1 MRGFSPR
8 ADVITMS
15 CSANTETPTLS
26 RLTLHMQSVIVL
38 RLLSQLVRVL
48 RNLHAL
54 GLLALCMGA
63 GAIHA
68 QEFRLSSDCPPSF
81 EQVTDGGCRLRS
93 LYNRYNSVE
102 GHGGVQT
109 ALPPVREGFSPQ
121 KIDLG
126 RQLFFDPL
134 LSGDR
139 KMSCAHCHHPNS
151 GLSDGLATAAGFGAE
166 GFGPLRKGGAPL
178 ARRTPTLWN
187 IGFATRL
194 FWDGRASTLEEQAEG
209 PLFSPKE
216 MGNTP
221 AQLERQM
228 NANATYRTLFSQA
241 FARPEQA
248 PITTAEVAVALA
260 AFQSTLISLNSRYDR
275 YAHGDRDA
283 LQPQEVR
290 GMNVFRGFVARCSQ
304 CHTPPLFTNHELAV
318 VGAPA
323 GKNLPIDLGA
333 GAFSSDPQMR
343 GAFKVPTLRNITKTG
358 PRYFNAGQMGSL
370 EEAVAFYN
378 GPRGHALPKG
388 EKQAVHW
395 HVHMLSAKLT
405 PGDVKDIVA
414 FLGTLED
421 ESLTPTAPARVP
433 SGLPV
438 VPVRPLGSPLP
449 TP

>member
-1 MRGFSPR
+1 MRWWALLVLVAGG
-8 ADVITMS
+8 
-15 CSANTETPTLS
+15 NTTW
-26 RLTLHMQSVIVL
+26 
-38 RLLSQLVRVL
+38 
-48 RNLHAL
+48 
-54 GLLALCMGA
+54 
-63 GAIHA
+63 A
-68 QEFRLSSDCPPSF
+68 QEFSLATECPASF
-81 EQVTDGGCRLRS
+81 ERVADGGCKLRS
-93 LYNRYNSVE
+93 LYQRYNGIE
-102 GHGGVQT
+102 GHGGVQ
-109 ALPPVREGFSPQ
+109 APLPAIREGFSPQ

-134 LSGDR
+134 LSGNR

-151 GLSDGLATAAGFGAE
+151 GFADGLATAAGLGAE
-166 GFGPLRKGGAPL
+166 GIGPNRKGGASLP
-178 ARRTPTLWN
+178 RRTPTLWN

-194 FWDGRASTLEEQAEG
+194 FWDGRASTLEEQAAG

-221 AQLERQM
+221 AQLEQQM
-228 NANATYRTLFSQA
+228 NANPTYRTLFAQA
-241 FARPEQA
+241 FVRPVQN
-248 PITTAEVAVALA
+248 PITAAEVAVALT
-260 AFQSTLISLNSRYDR
+260 AFQSTLVSLNSRYDR
-275 YAHGDRDA
+275 YAHGDRNA
-283 LQPQEVR
+283 LRPQEVR

-318 VGAPA
+318 VGAPP

-378 GPRGHALPKG
+378 APRGHALPKA
-388 EKQAVHW
+388 ERQTVHW
-395 HVHMLSAKLT
+395 HVHMLSAKLS

-414 FLGTLED
+414 FLGALED
-421 ESLTPTAPARVP
+421 ESMTPAAPVRVP

-438 VPVRPLGSPLP
+438 VAVRPLAASLS